1 MNILSIQSHVAY
13 GHAGNASAVFP
24 LQRMGCEVWPV
35 HTVMFSNHT
44 GHGDW
49 RGPIFDPTTVEEVI
63 AGIEERNV
71 LPQCHAVLSGYMGAP
86 ELGDVILRSVDK
98 VKKAN
103 PDALYCCD
111 PVIGDTD
118 RGVFVRAGIPEFF
131 RDSVLKRAD
140 ILTPNHYELELLTG
154 HKVSTLADALSAIKS
169 LQEKGPSLVL
179 VTSLIRS
186 DADAGQIE
194 MLAVKENEAWLV
206 ATPKLEFPYPVNGSG
221 DATTAVFLAK
231 YLQTRNL
238 QQSLEH
244 TAGAIYAL
252 FEKTWATKSRELQ
265 LIAAQDAYVAPPQ
278 GFKAETIKLEG

>member
-1 MNILSIQSHVAY
+1 M
-13 GHAGNASAVFP
+13 
-24 LQRMGCEVWPV
+24 
-35 HTVMFSNHT
+35 
-44 GHGDW
+44 
-49 RGPIFDPTTVEEVI
+49 
-63 AGIEERNV
+63 
-71 LPQCHAVLSGYMGAP
+71 
-86 ELGDVILRSVDK
+86 
-98 VKKAN
+98 
-103 PDALYCCD
+103 
-111 PVIGDTD
+111 
-118 RGVFVRAGIPEFF
+118 
-131 RDSVLKRAD
+131 LKRAD

-154 HKVSTLADALSAIKS
+154 YKVSTLADALSAVKN

-194 MLAVKENEAWLV
+194 MLAVKDNEAWLV

-221 DATTAVFLAK
+221 DATTAVFLAT

-278 GFKAETIKLEG
+278 GFKADAIKLEG

>member
-49 RGPIFDPTTVEEVI
+49 RGPIFDPVTVEDVVT
-63 AGIEERNV
+63 GIEERGV
-71 LPQCHAVLSGYMGAP
+71 LPECNAILSGYMGAP
-86 ELGDVILRSVDK
+86 ELGDAILKAVAK
-98 VKKAN
+98 VKAAN
-103 PDALYCCD
+103 PEALYCCD

-118 RGVFVRAGIPEFF
+118 RGVFVRAGIPDFF
-131 RDSVLKRAD
+131 RDKVLKHAD
-140 ILTPNHYELELLTG
+140 ILTPNHFELELLTG
-154 HKVSTLADALSAIKS
+154 RKVSTLYDALKAAKQ
-169 LQEKGPSLVL
+169 LQMQGSSLVL
-179 VTSLIRS
+179 ITSLIRT
-186 DADAGQIE
+186 DADSGQIE
-194 MLAVKENEAWLV
+194 MLAVGGDEAWLV
-206 ATPKLEFPYPVNGSG
+206 ATPKLEFPHPVNGSG
-221 DATTAVFLAK
+221 DATAAVFLAK
-231 YLQTRNL
+231 YLQTKNL

-265 LIAAQDAYVAPPQ
+265 LIASQDAYVMPPQ
-278 GFKAETIKLEG
+278 AFTAEAAS